1 MRAVNSTSLR
11 LIEYAGIGLETA
23 VPRLTGHFRED
34 VDLDQAFNLLIGGR
48 IARAAEITSFAEM
61 IGCS

>member
-1 MRAVNSTSLR
+1 
-11 LIEYAGIGLETA
+11 